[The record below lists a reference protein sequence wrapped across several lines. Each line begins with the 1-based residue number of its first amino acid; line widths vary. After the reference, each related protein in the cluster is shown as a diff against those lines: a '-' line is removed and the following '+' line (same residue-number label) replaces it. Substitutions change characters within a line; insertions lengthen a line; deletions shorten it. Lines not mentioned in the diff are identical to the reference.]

1 MRRWQGRGREPP
13 LPRTRARRRR
23 DRRLCLNTVEELYLH
38 SNSFGDEGLAA
49 LVAPPPAGTP
59 PPPAGGLKKLK
70 LLDLNRSGVTDAGCA
85 TLVAALDS
93 GALPALTKLELEDIP
108 ASDAAQEAVRA
119 ALDRSRGR
127 GASSVSFLRSSIGAS
142 CTVQ

>member
-59 PPPAGGLKKLK
+59 PPPAGGLKQLK
-70 LLDLNRSGVTDAGCA
+70 WLDLPSTRITDAGCA
-85 TLVAALDS
+85 ALAAALDS
-93 GALPALTKLELEDIP
+93 GALPALEHLLHGDIP
-108 ASDAAQEAVRA
+108 ASDGATRR
-119 ALDRSRGR
+119 DRSRVYERLEGR
-127 GASSVSFLRSSIGAS
+127 Y
-142 CTVQ
+142 